1 MAISVPHYLI
11 VRDLFKQGL
20 LPTGGT
26 ILELGEANWYGDIDP
41 LTMAADARQYVTD
54 RQRAESI
61 IARVTDLNDRKPVD
75 YKYDLAKIFYE
86 LFFSPSELQA
96 IDFHG
101 TKLAQKLDLNLP
113 VTLSRRF
120 DVIINHGTAEHI
132 FNIAQVFRT
141 MHDYALPGGLML
153 HESPFTGWIDHGFYT
168 LQPTLFFDL
177 AQYNQ
182 YAMFGMII
190 EDLTNFSMI
199 QVRSR
204 DHVYELAA
212 AKQIPANS
220 MLFTILRKGAEDQP
234 FRIPIQGY
242 YRGTLS
248 QTGTTA
254 WQDLR

>member
-11 VRDLFKQGL
+11 VRDLFLQGL
-20 LPTGGT
+20 LPAGGA

-41 LTMAADARQYVTD
+41 LTMAEDARQYVAD
-54 RQRAESI
+54 RQRAASL
-61 IARVTDLNDRKPVD
+61 IARVTDLAERRPKN
-75 YKYDLAKIFYE
+75 YKFDLAKIFYE

-101 TKLAQKLDLNLP
+101 TTLAQKLDLNAP
-113 VTLSRRF
+113 ITLNRRF
-120 DVIINHGTAEHI
+120 EVIINHGTAEHI
-132 FNIAQVFRT
+132 FNIGQVFRT
-141 MHDYALPGGLML
+141 MHDYTLPGGLMF

-182 YAMFGMII
+182 YAMHGMII
-190 EDLTNFSMI
+190 GDLTDGSVI

-212 AKQIPANS
+212 AKQIPANT

-234 FRIPIQGY
+234 FRVPIQGY
-242 YRGTLS
+242 YRGALS